1 MGISDRCEYS
11 LSVGLKPY
19 ENWGI
24 ITVLNSTTVKE
35 GLKYLMSN
43 SSKPIGFFDSGV
55 GGVSVLKEA
64 VKLLPN
70 ENFIYYGD
78 NANAPYGTKT
88 EQEIQDLSLAC
99 GDFLISKGVK
109 AIVMAC
115 NTATSVAVRQMREQY
130 SIPVISIEPAV
141 KPAMETSYDGDIIV
155 LATEGT
161 LAQPRYNLLLE
172 RLHATERVIN
182 VQCKGLVTLI
192 EKGKI
197 NSKEMD
203 EYIRCIFAPYSSHRV
218 DTVVLGCT
226 HYSFV
231 KNKIKQFLYENFHG
245 NRHVI
250 DGNGGTVRQLKRVL
264 EEKGLLTASTK
275 KGKITF
281 FSSGDRKF
289 IRLMKRLYQM
299 NID

>member
-1 MGISDRCEYS
+1 MD
-11 LSVGLKPY
+11 
-19 ENWGI
+19 
-24 ITVLNSTTVKE
+24 NS
-35 GLKYLMSN
+35 N
-43 SSKPIGFFDSGV
+43 KPIGIFDSGV

-70 ENFIYYGD
+70 EDFIYYGD
-78 NANAPYGTKT
+78 NAHAPYGIKT
-88 EQEIQDLSLAC
+88 EKEIQDLSLAC

-141 KPAMETSYDGDIIV
+141 KPAMETSFDGDIIV

-161 LAQPRYNLLLE
+161 LSQPRYNLLLE
-172 RLHATERVIN
+172 RLHAKERVIN
-182 VQCKGLVTLI
+182 IQCKGLVTLI
-192 EKGKI
+192 EKGDVD
-197 NSKEMD
+197 SGELD
-203 EYIRCIFAPYSSHRV
+203 EYIRCVFAPYHSHRV

-231 KNKIKQFLYENFHG
+231 KNRIKQFLYENFHG

-250 DGNGGTVRQLKRVL
+250 DGNNGTVRQLKRVL
-264 EEKGLLTASTK
+264 EEKELLTNSEK
-275 KGKITF
+275 KGKISF
-281 FSSGDRKF
+281 YSSGGKKY
-289 IRLMKRLYQM
+289 IRLMKRLFKM

>member
-1 MGISDRCEYS
+1 MD
-11 LSVGLKPY
+11 
-19 ENWGI
+19 
-24 ITVLNSTTVKE
+24 NS
-35 GLKYLMSN
+35 N
-43 SSKPIGFFDSGV
+43 KPIGIFDSGV

-70 ENFIYYGD
+70 EDFIYYGD
-78 NANAPYGTKT
+78 NANAPYGIKT
-88 EQEIQDLSLAC
+88 EKEIQDLSLAC

-141 KPAMETSYDGDIIV
+141 KPAMETSFDGDIIV

-161 LAQPRYNLLLE
+161 LSQPRYNLLLE
-172 RLHATERVIN
+172 RLHAKERVIN
-182 VQCKGLVTLI
+182 IQCKGLVTLI
-192 EKGKI
+192 EKGDMD
-197 NSKEMD
+197 SGDLD
-203 EYIRCIFAPYSSHRV
+203 EYIRCIFAPYHSHRV

-231 KNKIKQFLYENFHG
+231 KNKIKKFLYDNFHG

-264 EEKGLLTASTK
+264 EEKALLTMDNK
-275 KGKITF
+275 KGKISF
-281 FSSGDRKF
+281 YSSGGKKY
-289 IRLMKRLYQM
+289 IRLMKRLYKM